1 MFCLSHYFT
10 LALCK
15 IIYLKPFKL
24 FIMTTG
30 AQIKNLLI
38 LSIGN
43 NDPKLAEALSF
54 FSEAK
59 EDTTA
64 INDDKRN
71 IYFAVDI
78 ITHNIEF
85 EKLFD
90 SMIEDT
96 FGNYEFQFNY
106 TKQGNL
112 AIITC
117 SIFFV
122 A

>member
-1 MFCLSHYFT
+1 
-10 LALCK
+10 
-15 IIYLKPFKL
+15 
-24 FIMTTG
+24 MTTG

-71 IYFAVDI
+71 IYFAIDI
-78 ITHNIEF
+78 ISHNIKF
-85 EKLFD
+85 QKFFD
-90 SMIEDT
+90 SLIENT

-106 TKQGNL
+106 TRQGSL